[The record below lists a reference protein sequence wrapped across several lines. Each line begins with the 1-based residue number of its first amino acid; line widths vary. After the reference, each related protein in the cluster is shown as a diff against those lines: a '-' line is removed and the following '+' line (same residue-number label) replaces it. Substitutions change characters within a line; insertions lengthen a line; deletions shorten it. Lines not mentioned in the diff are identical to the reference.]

1 MLFRSEH
8 VELKSTLPLCL
19 HFKQVLIC
27 TEVMGKLALSIAKK
41 QINSSPKKSSHNF
54 LEKKKTMPVITG
66 YKRLSCCYC
75 CCCCCCCI
83 NSDEGLTPE
92 TSPKITLHGVQHTH
106 INFQLIQSTVL
117 HVKQMQISTSSYRD

>member
-27 TEVMGKLALSIAKK
+27 TEVMGKLALSVAKK

-54 LEKKKTMPVITG
+54 LEKKKNCAGHIKGSVAVTVVVVVVVA
-66 YKRLSCCYC
+66 S
-75 CCCCCCCI
+75 
-83 NSDEGLTPE
+83 
-92 TSPKITLHGVQHTH
+92 TLMKG
-106 INFQLIQSTVL
+106 
-117 HVKQMQISTSSYRD
+117 